1 MTTTIGS
8 PQMLANEE
16 RLSNEM
22 HALKNRSEQN
32 GQEQQGPVKNTQ
44 LHSPSATVPETTA
57 TQKES
62 LEMVPKD
69 TSAATMTSAP
79 PPALPHVEI
88 NQVSLALVIRN
99 LTVFTMKELA
109 QYMKT
114 NVHTQANEP
123 NSAKKIRF
131 LQLIIFLR
139 TQFLKLYVLVK
150 WTRTIKQNNFHV
162 LIDLLNWFRTTNMN
176 VNNCIW
182 ALKSS
187 LNSMT
192 NAKLPNVDLV
202 TALEVLSLGR
212 PNLPTHNFKLSGVS
226 NSMDMVDGMAKV
238 PIGLILQRL
247 KDLNLTVSIKIAL
260 MNIPKPLNS
269 YHIKNGRIY
278 FTVPNEFE
286 IQLSTVNRQSPLF
299 FVDLKLLFNTEA
311 EQTVSAVTEATS
323 TNGDSENNEENSS
336 SNGNNLP
343 LNKPRLEKLI
353 NEILLKSNDPL
364 LSLYNFLHK
373 YVLTLQLYMVHREFL
388 KLANG
393 GKFSKSNLIHNYD
406 SKKSTITVRYW
417 LNGKMDSKGK
427 ITIGI
432 QRTTESLIL
441 KWDNQSA
448 SRAKNMPVIYNN
460 IVSNIEGILDEI
472 MFNHARIIRSE
483 LLARDIFQE
492 DEENSDV
499 LLFQLPT
506 TCVSMAPI
514 QLKIDLLSGQFYFR
528 NPTPLLSNYA
538 SKINRAE
545 GPEELA
551 RILQQLKL
559 DKIIHVLTTMFENTG
574 WSCSRIIKIDK
585 PIRTQVNTGGESI
598 VKKEDNKY
606 AIAGNNT
613 TNSDVSLLLQRDL
626 FIRLPH
632 WPLNWYLI
640 LSIISS
646 KTSCVVEKR
655 IGKIVSQRGKW
666 HLKYLDNSNVM
677 TVKLESITYQKIMIL
692 QRTILNRII
701 NHMLIDS
708 LNQLEI
714 RNKICSSEMI
724 NEQKLPQY
732 IIQGSNT
739 NDNISIIALELESF
753 LEGSK
758 ALNSI
763 LESSMFLRIDY
774 SNSQIRLYAKFKR
787 NTMMI
792 QCQIDKLYIH
802 FVQEEPLAFY
812 LEESFTNLGII
823 VQYLTKFRQKLM
835 QLVVLTDVV
844 ERLHKNFES
853 ENFKIIALQ
862 PNEISFKYLSNND
875 EDDKDCTI
883 KISTNDDSIKN
894 LTVQLSPSNPQH
906 IIQPFLDNSKM
917 DYHFIFSYLQ
927 FTSSLFKALKVILN
941 ERGGKFHESGS
952 QYSTMVNIGLH
963 NLNEYQ
969 IVYYN
974 PQAGTKITICIELKT
989 VLHNGGD
996 KIQFHIHFAD
1006 VAHITTKSPAYPMM
1020 HQVRNQVFM
1029 LDTKRL
1035 GTPESVKPANASHAI
1050 RLGNGVACDPSEI
1063 EPILMEIHNILKVDS
1078 NSSSS

>member
-1 MTTTIGS
+1 
-8 PQMLANEE
+8 MLANEE

-44 LHSPSATVPETTA
+44 LHSPSATVPETTT

-406 SKKSTITVRYW
+406 SKK
-417 LNGKMDSKGK
+417 
-427 ITIGI
+427 
-432 QRTTESLIL
+432 
-441 KWDNQSA
+441 
-448 SRAKNMPVIYNN
+448 
-460 IVSNIEGILDEI
+460 
-472 MFNHARIIRSE
+472 
-483 LLARDIFQE
+483 
-492 DEENSDV
+492 
-499 LLFQLPT
+499 
-506 TCVSMAPI
+506 
-514 QLKIDLLSGQFYFR
+514 
-528 NPTPLLSNYA
+528 
-538 SKINRAE
+538 
-545 GPEELA
+545 
-551 RILQQLKL
+551 
-559 DKIIHVLTTMFENTG
+559 
-574 WSCSRIIKIDK
+574 
-585 PIRTQVNTGGESI
+585 
-598 VKKEDNKY
+598 
-606 AIAGNNT
+606 
-613 TNSDVSLLLQRDL
+613 
-626 FIRLPH
+626 
-632 WPLNWYLI
+632 
-640 LSIISS
+640 
-646 KTSCVVEKR
+646 
-655 IGKIVSQRGKW
+655 
-666 HLKYLDNSNVM
+666 
-677 TVKLESITYQKIMIL
+677 
-692 QRTILNRII
+692 
-701 NHMLIDS
+701 
-708 LNQLEI
+708 
-714 RNKICSSEMI
+714 
-724 NEQKLPQY
+724 
-732 IIQGSNT
+732 
-739 NDNISIIALELESF
+739 
-753 LEGSK
+753 
-758 ALNSI
+758 
-763 LESSMFLRIDY
+763 
-774 SNSQIRLYAKFKR
+774 
-787 NTMMI
+787 
-792 QCQIDKLYIH
+792 
-802 FVQEEPLAFY
+802 
-812 LEESFTNLGII
+812 
-823 VQYLTKFRQKLM
+823 
-835 QLVVLTDVV
+835 
-844 ERLHKNFES
+844 
-853 ENFKIIALQ
+853 
-862 PNEISFKYLSNND
+862 
-875 EDDKDCTI
+875 
-883 KISTNDDSIKN
+883 
-894 LTVQLSPSNPQH
+894 VQLQ
-906 IIQPFLDNSKM
+906 LD
-917 DYHFIFSYLQ
+917 
-927 FTSSLFKALKVILN
+927 
-941 ERGGKFHESGS
+941 
-952 QYSTMVNIGLH
+952 IG
-963 NLNEYQ
+963 
-969 IVYYN
+969 
-974 PQAGTKITICIELKT
+974 
-989 VLHNGGD
+989 
-996 KIQFHIHFAD
+996 
-1006 VAHITTKSPAYPMM
+1006 
-1020 HQVRNQVFM
+1020 
-1029 LDTKRL
+1029 
-1035 GTPESVKPANASHAI
+1035 
-1050 RLGNGVACDPSEI
+1050 
-1063 EPILMEIHNILKVDS
+1063 
-1078 NSSSS
+1078 

>member
-1 MTTTIGS
+1 
-8 PQMLANEE
+8 MLANEE

-44 LHSPSATVPETTA
+44 LHSPSATVPETTT

-353 NEILLKSNDPL
+353 N
-364 LSLYNFLHK
+364 
-373 YVLTLQLYMVHREFL
+373 
-388 KLANG
+388 
-393 GKFSKSNLIHNYD
+393 
-406 SKKSTITVRYW
+406 
-417 LNGKMDSKGK
+417 
-427 ITIGI
+427 
-432 QRTTESLIL
+432 
-441 KWDNQSA
+441 
-448 SRAKNMPVIYNN
+448 
-460 IVSNIEGILDEI
+460 
-472 MFNHARIIRSE
+472 
-483 LLARDIFQE
+483 
-492 DEENSDV
+492 
-499 LLFQLPT
+499 
-506 TCVSMAPI
+506 
-514 QLKIDLLSGQFYFR
+514 
-528 NPTPLLSNYA
+528 
-538 SKINRAE
+538 
-545 GPEELA
+545 
-551 RILQQLKL
+551 
-559 DKIIHVLTTMFENTG
+559 
-574 WSCSRIIKIDK
+574 
-585 PIRTQVNTGGESI
+585 
-598 VKKEDNKY
+598 
-606 AIAGNNT
+606 
-613 TNSDVSLLLQRDL
+613 
-626 FIRLPH
+626 
-632 WPLNWYLI
+632 
-640 LSIISS
+640 
-646 KTSCVVEKR
+646 
-655 IGKIVSQRGKW
+655 
-666 HLKYLDNSNVM
+666 
-677 TVKLESITYQKIMIL
+677 
-692 QRTILNRII
+692 
-701 NHMLIDS
+701 
-708 LNQLEI
+708 
-714 RNKICSSEMI
+714 
-724 NEQKLPQY
+724 
-732 IIQGSNT
+732 
-739 NDNISIIALELESF
+739 
-753 LEGSK
+753 
-758 ALNSI
+758 
-763 LESSMFLRIDY
+763 
-774 SNSQIRLYAKFKR
+774 
-787 NTMMI
+787 
-792 QCQIDKLYIH
+792 
-802 FVQEEPLAFY
+802 
-812 LEESFTNLGII
+812 
-823 VQYLTKFRQKLM
+823 
-835 QLVVLTDVV
+835 
-844 ERLHKNFES
+844 
-853 ENFKIIALQ
+853 
-862 PNEISFKYLSNND
+862 
-875 EDDKDCTI
+875 
-883 KISTNDDSIKN
+883 
-894 LTVQLSPSNPQH
+894 
-906 IIQPFLDNSKM
+906 
-917 DYHFIFSYLQ
+917 
-927 FTSSLFKALKVILN
+927 
-941 ERGGKFHESGS
+941 
-952 QYSTMVNIGLH
+952 
-963 NLNEYQ
+963 
-969 IVYYN
+969 
-974 PQAGTKITICIELKT
+974 
-989 VLHNGGD
+989 
-996 KIQFHIHFAD
+996 
-1006 VAHITTKSPAYPMM
+1006 
-1020 HQVRNQVFM
+1020 
-1029 LDTKRL
+1029 
-1035 GTPESVKPANASHAI
+1035 
-1050 RLGNGVACDPSEI
+1050 
-1063 EPILMEIHNILKVDS
+1063 
-1078 NSSSS
+1078 

>member
-1 MTTTIGS
+1 
-8 PQMLANEE
+8 MLANEE

-22 HALKNRSEQN
+22 HALKNHSEQN
-32 GQEQQGPVKNTQ
+32 GQEQRGPVKNTQ
-44 LHSPSATVPETTA
+44 LHSPSATVPEITGP
-57 TQKES
+57 QKES
-62 LEMVPKD
+62 LEIVPKN
-69 TSAATMTSAP
+69 TSAATTISVP

-114 NVHTQANEP
+114 NVHTQTNEP

-162 LIDLLNWFRTTNMN
+162 LIDLLNWFRMTNMN

-212 PNLPTHNFKLSGVS
+212 PNLPTHNFKLSGGS
-226 NSMDMVDGMAKV
+226 DSIDMVDGMAKV
-238 PIGLILQRL
+238 PIGLILRRL
-247 KDLNLTVSIKIAL
+247 KDLNLAVSIKIAL
-260 MNIPKPLNS
+260 MNIPKSLNN
-269 YHIKNGRIY
+269 YRIKNGRIH
-278 FTVPNEFE
+278 FTVANEFE

-311 EQTVSAVTEATS
+311 EQSVSTVTAA
-323 TNGDSENNEENSS
+323 NSPS
-336 SNGNNLP
+336 GNRESNDEQSNSNGNNLP

-406 SKKSTITVRYW
+406 SKKSIITVRYW

-432 QRTTESLIL
+432 QKTTESLIL

-492 DEENSDV
+492 DEENPDV

-528 NPTPLLSNYA
+528 NPTPLLLKYA
-538 SKINRAE
+538 SKVNRAE
-545 GPEELA
+545 NPEELA

-574 WSCSRIIKIDK
+574 WSCSKIIKINRL
-585 PIRTQVNTGGESI
+585 IRTHVNTEGDGI
-598 VKKEDNKY
+598 VKKESDNT
-606 AIAGNNT
+606 A
-613 TNSDVSLLLQRDL
+613 TNDVSLLLQRDL

-640 LSIISS
+640 LSIVSS

-655 IGKIVSQRGKW
+655 IGKIISQRGKW
-666 HLKYLDNSNVM
+666 NLKYLDNSNVM

-724 NEQKLPQY
+724 NDKKLPQY
-732 IIQGSNT
+732 IIQGDNI

-802 FVQEEPLAFY
+802 FVQKEPLAFY

-883 KISTNDDSIKN
+883 KILTNDDSIKN

-941 ERGGKFHESGS
+941 ERGREFHDDGS
-952 QYSTMVNIGLH
+952 EYSTMVNIGLH

-989 VLHNGGD
+989 VLHNGRD

-1035 GTPESVKPANASHAI
+1035 GTPETVKPAFTSHAI
-1050 RLGNGVACDPSEI
+1050 RLGNGVACDPNEI

-1078 NSSSS
+1078 NASSS

>member
-8 PQMLANEE
+8 PHMLANED

-22 HALKNRSEQN
+22 PVLKDHSEQN

-44 LHSPSATVPETTA
+44 LHSPSATVPETTTA
-57 TQKES
+57 QKES
-62 LEMVPKD
+62 LEMLPTS
-69 TSAATMTSAP
+69 TSAATGAATSTP
-79 PPALPHVEI
+79 PPSLPHVEI
-88 NQVSLALVIRN
+88 NQVSLALVVRN
-99 LTVFTMKELA
+99 LTVFTMKEIA

-114 NVHTQANEP
+114 NVHTQMNEP

-150 WTRTIKQNNFHV
+150 WARTIKQNNFHV
-162 LIDLLNWFRTTNMN
+162 LIDLLNWFRMTNMN

-187 LNSMT
+187 LDSMT

-212 PNLPTHNFKLSGVS
+212 PNLPTHNFKLSGGS
-226 NSMDMVDGMAKV
+226 DSTDAVDGMAKV
-238 PIGLILQRL
+238 PLSLILQRL
-247 KDLNLTVSIKIAL
+247 QDLNLTVSIKIAL
-260 MNIPKPLNS
+260 MNVPKSLHN
-269 YHIKNGRIY
+269 YRIKNGRIY
-278 FTVPNEFE
+278 FVVTNEFE
-286 IQLSTVNRQSPLF
+286 VQLSTVNRQSPLF
-299 FVDLKLLFNTEA
+299 FVDLKLLFSTEA
-311 EQTVSAVTEATS
+311 EQSVSTVTES
-323 TNGDSENNEENSS
+323 NSP
-336 SNGNNLP
+336 NGNSDNNDDGSNPNGNSLP

-364 LSLYNFLHK
+364 SSLYNFLHK

-406 SKKSTITVRYW
+406 SKKSVITVRYW

-432 QRTTESLIL
+432 QRTTESLVL

-472 MFNHARIIRSE
+472 MFNHSRIIRSE

-492 DEENSDV
+492 DEENPDV

-506 TCVSMAPI
+506 TCVAMAPI

-538 SKINRAE
+538 SKINKAE
-545 GPEELA
+545 SPEELA

-574 WSCSRIIKIDK
+574 WSCSKIIKINK
-585 PIRTQVNTGGESI
+585 PIRTQLNINS
-598 VKKEDNKY
+598 
-606 AIAGNNT
+606 NNT
-613 TNSDVSLLLQRDL
+613 TKTESGNAIDNDAKNGNFCLLLQRDL

-640 LSIISS
+640 LSIVSS

-666 HLKYLDNSNVM
+666 NLKYLDNSNVI

-692 QRTILNRII
+692 QKTILNRII

-708 LNQLEI
+708 LNQLKI
-714 RNKICSSEMI
+714 HNKICSSEMI
-724 NEQKLPQY
+724 SEQKLPQY
-732 IIQGSNT
+732 IVQGGST
-739 NDNISIIALELESF
+739 NDNISIITLELESF

-812 LEESFTNLGII
+812 LEENFTSLGII
-823 VQYLTKFRQKLM
+823 IQYLTKFRQKLM

-883 KISTNDDSIKN
+883 KILTNDDSIKN

-927 FTSSLFKALKVILN
+927 FTSSLFKALKVILV
-941 ERGGKFHESGS
+941 ERGEKFRTGGS

-989 VLHNGGD
+989 VLHNGRD

-1035 GTPESVKPANASHAI
+1035 GSAEAVKPTLASHAI

-1078 NSSSS
+1078 NSSLS

>member
-22 HALKNRSEQN
+22 HGLKNHSEQN
-32 GQEQQGPVKNTQ
+32 GQDQEVPVRNTQ
-44 LHSPSATVPETTA
+44 LHSPSATVPEITA

-62 LEMVPKD
+62 LEVVPMNSRPTAT
-69 TSAATMTSAP
+69 TSTSQP
-79 PPALPHVEI
+79 TLPHVEI

-99 LTVFTMKELA
+99 LTVYTMKELA

-114 NVHTQANEP
+114 NVHTQMNEP

-162 LIDLLNWFRTTNMN
+162 LIDLLNWFRLTNMN

-212 PNLPTHNFKLSGVS
+212 PNLPTHNFKLSGGS
-226 NSMDMVDGMAKV
+226 DSMDMVDGMARV
-238 PIGLILQRL
+238 PLGLILQRL

-260 MNIPKPLNS
+260 MSIPKPLNN

-278 FTVPNEFE
+278 FVVTNEFE

-311 EQTVSAVTEATS
+311 EQSVSTATEANS
-323 TNGDSENNEENSS
+323 PCGNSDSNDERSV
-336 SNGNNLP
+336 SNGNSLP

-364 LSLYNFLHK
+364 SSLYNFLHK

-388 KLANG
+388 KLASG

-406 SKKSTITVRYW
+406 SKKSIITVRYW

-432 QRTTESLIL
+432 QKTTESLIL
-441 KWDNQSA
+441 KWDNRSA
-448 SRAKNMPVIYNN
+448 LRAKNMPVIYNN

-483 LLARDIFQE
+483 LLARGIFQE
-492 DEENSDV
+492 DEENPDV

-528 NPTPLLSNYA
+528 NPTPLLLSYA

-545 GPEELA
+545 SPEELA

-559 DKIIHVLTTMFENTG
+559 DKITHVLTTMFENTG
-574 WSCSRIIKIDK
+574 WSCSKIIKINK
-585 PIRTQVNTGGESI
+585 PIGTQVKINSDKI
-598 VKKEDNKY
+598 VKKESNDDVVDN
-606 AIAGNNT
+606 NNS
-613 TNSDVSLLLQRDL
+613 NGDFSLLLQRDL

-640 LSIISS
+640 LSITSS
-646 KTSCVVEKR
+646 KTSCIVEKR

-666 HLKYLDNSNVM
+666 NLNYLDNSNVI

-692 QRTILNRII
+692 QKSILNRII

-708 LNQLEI
+708 LNQLKI
-714 RNKICSSEMI
+714 HNKIYSSEMI

-732 IIQGSNT
+732 IIQGGNT
-739 NDNISIIALELESF
+739 NDNISIITLELESF

-812 LEESFTNLGII
+812 LEENFTNLGII
-823 VQYLTKFRQKLM
+823 VQYLIKFRQKLM

-883 KISTNDDSIKN
+883 KILTNDDSIKS

-927 FTSSLFKALKVILN
+927 FTSSLFKSLKVILN
-941 ERGGKFHESGS
+941 ERGGKYHPGGS
-952 QYSTMVNIGLH
+952 QYSTLVNIGLH

-989 VLHNGGD
+989 VLHNGRD

-1035 GTPESVKPANASHAI
+1035 GSAESAKPVLGSHAI

-1063 EPILMEIHNILKVDS
+1063 ESILMEIHNILKVDS